1 MGKLGRSQ
9 DAYDRF
15 SAAVDVALTV
25 LAVLWLPVLVI
36 PLAVRIT
43 PGLAGTLDTIDYL
56 VWAVF
61 TAEYLVKLYLAPA
74 RWWFAGITW
83 STCW

>member
-1 MGKLGRSQ
+1 MTSLARSQ

-15 SAAVDVALTV
+15 SAAVDLPLTV

-36 PLAVRIT
+36 PLATRVS
-43 PGLAGTLDTIDYL
+43 PGVSDTLDTIDYL

-61 TAEYLVKLYLAPA
+61 VAEPA
-74 RWWFAGITW
+74 YIRDPGGLRCIR
-83 STCW
+83 